1 MSAYFSATETDFSLI
16 NKRWLKN
23 LANQG
28 NRNFQLVLALLDEY
42 RGILDIVT
50 LEDILESL
58 VDDIWDEYDQVI
70 NDFEKLNELT
80 LLFENKRVFL
90 NSQIV
95 LN

>member
-1 MSAYFSATETDFSLI
+1 MSAYFSATETAFSLI

-42 RGILDIVT
+42 RRILDIVT

>member
-70 NDFEKLNELT
+70 HDFEKLNELT

>member
-42 RGILDIVT
+42 RRILDIVT

>member
-1 MSAYFSATETDFSLI
+1 MEETAFSLI

-70 NDFEKLNELT
+70 HDFEKLNELT

>member
-1 MSAYFSATETDFSLI
+1 MSACFSATETDFSLI

-70 NDFEKLNELT
+70 HDFEKLNELT